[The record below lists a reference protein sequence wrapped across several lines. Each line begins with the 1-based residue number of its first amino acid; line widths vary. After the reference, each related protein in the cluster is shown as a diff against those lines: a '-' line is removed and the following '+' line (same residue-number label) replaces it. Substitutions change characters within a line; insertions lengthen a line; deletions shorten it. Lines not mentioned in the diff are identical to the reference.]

1 MAGRGS
7 ETGSGNEA
15 HRAPGESGNAEGAGI
30 EQPQIDQVRG
40 ASGDDLDRMERKL
53 EREGKLP
60 DPEQPGGRNPGGR
73 GESTTRDQSGS
84 AGKGETGSGHR

>member
-15 HRAPGESGNAEGAGI
+15 HRAPGESGNAEGAGL
-30 EQPQIDQVRG
+30 EHPQIDQARG

-60 DPEQPGGRNPGGR
+60 DAEQPGGRNPGGR
-73 GESTTRDQSGS
+73 GESTTRDQGGS